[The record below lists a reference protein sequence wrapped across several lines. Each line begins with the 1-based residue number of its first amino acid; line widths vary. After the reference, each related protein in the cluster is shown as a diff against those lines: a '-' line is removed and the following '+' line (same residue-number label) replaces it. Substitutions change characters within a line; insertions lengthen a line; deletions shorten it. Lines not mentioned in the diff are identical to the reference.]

1 MLGGGGLITLILFTV
16 AKENRAKA
24 RLKATKLKKRRDLP
38 SSELSD
44 QRNKETWQEYLQD
57 IGPDL
62 ISHAT
67 GLNAWRWLS
76 RA

>member
-1 MLGGGGLITLILFTV
+1 MLGRGELITLIFLTV
-16 AKENRAKA
+16 AKESRANA
-24 RLKATKLKKRRDLP
+24 RLKATQSKKRRDLP

-67 GLNAWRWLS
+67 GLNAWR
-76 RA
+76 